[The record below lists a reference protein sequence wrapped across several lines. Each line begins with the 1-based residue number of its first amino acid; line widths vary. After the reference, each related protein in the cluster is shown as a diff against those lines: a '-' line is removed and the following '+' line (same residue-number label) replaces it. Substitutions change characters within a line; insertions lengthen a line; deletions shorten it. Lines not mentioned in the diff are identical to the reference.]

1 MLWIRPGREECGV
14 VLVVRKIL
22 GTAVDRNRLK
32 RRLRSVCRAWEGGGG
47 SVVVMPQL
55 SAMRASYA
63 DLGRELDELRSRLI
77 RDNP

>member
-1 MLWIRPGREECGV
+1 MRPGREESGV

-32 RRLRSVCRAWEGGGG
+32 RRLRSLCRDWEGGGG

-55 SAMRASYA
+55 SAMRATYA
-63 DLGRELDELRSRLI
+63 DLGRELDQLRSRLI
-77 RDNP
+77 CRNP

>member
-1 MLWIRPGREECGV
+1 MRPGREESGV

-32 RRLRSVCRAWEGGGG
+32 RRLRSLCREWEGGGG

-55 SAMRASYA
+55 SAKGASYA

>member
-1 MLWIRPGREECGV
+1 MRPGREESGV

-32 RRLRSVCRAWEGGGG
+32 RRLRSLCRDWEGGGG

-55 SAMRASYA
+55 SAMRATYA
-63 DLGRELDELRSRLI
+63 DLGRELDQLRSRLI
-77 RDNP
+77 RHSP

>member
-1 MLWIRPGREECGV
+1 MRPGREESGV

-32 RRLRSVCRAWEGGGG
+32 RRLRSLCREWEGGGG
-47 SVVVMPQL
+47 SVMVMPQL
-55 SAMRASYA
+55 SAKGASYA

>member
-1 MLWIRPGREECGV
+1 MRPGREESGV

-32 RRLRSVCRAWEGGGG
+32 RRLRNLCREWEGGGG
-47 SVVVMPQL
+47 SVVVMTQL

-63 DLGRELDELRSRLI
+63 DLGRELDQLRLRLI
-77 RDNP
+77 RHNP